1 MNSGEIRKNLERIQQ
16 REQELTAEINLDKQE
31 LDSLKK
37 QRLIME
43 RSLRQATKLEE
54 DFARRMK
61 ILENDLN
68 QAISGM
74 GEKDIGNAEDH

>member
-1 MNSGEIRKNLERIQQ
+1 MDSSEIRKNLERIQQ

-68 QAISGM
+68 QAIRGA

>member
-1 MNSGEIRKNLERIQQ
+1 MNSSEIRKNLERIQQ

-37 QRLIME
+37 QRLILE

-68 QAISGM
+68 QAISGA

>member
-1 MNSGEIRKNLERIQQ
+1 MNSREIRKNLERIQQ

-68 QAISGM
+68 QAISGA

>member
-68 QAISGM
+68 QAISGA